1 MPPKKEKVVK
11 KNEPRKSDDDLLQP
25 IDVQYNPD
33 IVAGLLHELQQQM
46 DNKCSQIQKDA
57 DFMTISIQQ
66 AFHLELIK
74 LPTQVKNMS
83 LTRFQEEFG
92 DSLEAATRGA
102 ILNSQNQTKKGAATA
117 FGSAVKSSRTKVF
130 QTPSGSS
137 TRVPLQGLSTSLR
150 NPKEGEKIVSMNG
163 SPLGDFRTVIKSKN
177 VGNSNIMPPPT
188 PGFVTLDSGDVID
201 IDTIDVNTLSKDNK
215 EDALSKMKAMMD
227 NIQMCMSKL
236 GKSS

>member
-33 IVAGLLHELQQQM
+33 IVAGLLLELQQQV

-102 ILNSQNQTKKGAATA
+102 ILNSQNQAKKGAATV

-137 TRVPLQGLSTSLR
+137 TRVPLQGMYVCICVYIYTC
-150 NPKEGEKIVSMNG
+150 IC
-163 SPLGDFRTVIKSKN
+163 IY
-177 VGNSNIMPPPT
+177 
-188 PGFVTLDSGDVID
+188 
-201 IDTIDVNTLSKDNK
+201 
-215 EDALSKMKAMMD
+215 
-227 NIQMCMSKL
+227 MCVYVYTFS
-236 GKSS
+236 